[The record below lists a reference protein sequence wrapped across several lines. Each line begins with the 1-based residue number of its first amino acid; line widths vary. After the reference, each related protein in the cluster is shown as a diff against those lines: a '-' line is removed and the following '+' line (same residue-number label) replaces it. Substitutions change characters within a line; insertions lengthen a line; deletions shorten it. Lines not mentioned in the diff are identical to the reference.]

1 MFRNI
6 GEFSSEGKATRLISE
21 KLELF
26 IKISASLGCIAPHD
40 ISVQAFGVATLVT
53 ELFVYLIGPQRDNTR
68 VMPVVFIVEVMTFE
82 SNSR

>member
-68 VMPVVFIVEVMTFE
+68 VMPVIFIVEVMTFE